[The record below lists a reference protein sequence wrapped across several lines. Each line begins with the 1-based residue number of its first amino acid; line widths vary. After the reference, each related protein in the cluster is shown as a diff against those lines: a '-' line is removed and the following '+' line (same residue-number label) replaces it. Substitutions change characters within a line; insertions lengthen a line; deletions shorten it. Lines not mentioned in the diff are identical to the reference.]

1 MLCLYSVYF
10 IMTRLRINKFFTAS
24 LILIFAH
31 GMVHSADKPNII
43 YILADDLGYGDL
55 GCYGQKVIQTPNID
69 QMAADGIRFSQH
81 YSGST
86 VCGPSRSC
94 MLQGKHTG
102 HTYVRGNGRLQMRLD
117 PQDPIFP
124 KALQKVG
131 YHTALIGKSGL
142 GCNTDDAVLVGKKG
156 FDYFFG
162 YTSHTAAHSY
172 FPPYLW
178 RNDQKVDYPNNTLHS
193 GDQYS
198 SENVINEALQYIEQQ
213 KDGPFFLHLAFQIP
227 HASLRAKEEWKEKY
241 RPILKEKLLPAKKH
255 SYYSW
260 EREPKTTFAAM
271 VSYMDH
277 NVGLVLA
284 KLKDLG
290 IAENTLV
297 MFASDNGAM
306 QEGGHQRDSFNSN
319 GILRGGKRDM
329 YEGGVRTPMIAWWPG
344 KIKPGQETDH
354 LSAFWDISPTVRELA
369 GAEPQADTDGLSMV
383 PTLLGSGQQQKHDNL
398 YWEFFEGGGKRAI
411 RQGKWKMILFNTNQD
426 AQPKVELYDLE
437 KDVSETNEVSKQ
449 FPEIVSELK
458 KQMDKAHSPSEHQNF
473 RLASELTAKELES
486 QKTRKGKK
494 KKK

>member
-1 MLCLYSVYF
+1 MKL
-10 IMTRLRINKFFTAS
+10 LRIKKFFIVS
-24 LILIFAH
+24 LVTTFAH
-31 GMVHSADKPNII
+31 GMVHGADKPNII

-162 YTSHTAAHSY
+162 YTSHTAAHWY

-178 RNDQKVDYPNNTLHS
+178 RNDQKVEYPNNTLHQ

-241 RPILKEKLLPAKKH
+241 RPILKEELLPDKKH
-255 SYYSW
+255 PHYSW

-284 KLKDLG
+284 KLQELG
-290 IAENTLV
+290 IADNTLV

-306 QEGGHQRDSFNSN
+306 QEGGHQRASFHSS

-344 KIKPGQETDH
+344 KIKAGQETDH

-383 PTLLGSGQQQKHDNL
+383 PTLLGSGNQQKHDNL

-411 RQGKWKMILFNTNQD
+411 RQGKWKMILFNTNKD
-426 AQPKVELYDLE
+426 ANPNVELYDLE
-437 KDVSETNEVSKQ
+437 KDVSETKDVSKQ

-458 KQMDKAHSPSEHQNF
+458 KQMDKAHSPSEHKNF
-473 RLASELTAKELES
+473 RFASELTAKELES
-486 QKTRKGKK
+486 RKTRKTRKGKK